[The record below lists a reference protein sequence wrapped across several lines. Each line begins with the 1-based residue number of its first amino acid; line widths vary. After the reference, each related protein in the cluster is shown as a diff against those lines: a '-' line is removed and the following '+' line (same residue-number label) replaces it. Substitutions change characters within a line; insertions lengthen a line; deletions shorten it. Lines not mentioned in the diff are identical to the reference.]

1 VAADNF
7 DHHQKGGATSVNE
20 KDNSGRQTRAVGQH
34 ELSARQ
40 REKLNF
46 IWSVK
51 ETLRDHYKRHQYQD
65 VILPF
70 CVLRRLDCVLEPT
83 KDKVVAR
90 ASKLGPDKW
99 DAASDLLAH
108 TAGQP
113 FWNASKFTFANLLAD
128 QHNIRRNA
136 HAYVRGFSPNARDA
150 LLRFGLAGQI
160 DKMNDAG
167 ILYMVVK
174 QFAEI
179 DLHPNAV
186 SNLEMG
192 YIYEELIR
200 VTADL
205 SNEEAGEHFTPREV
219 IELMVNVL
227 FAGDDHIHAPS
238 KIFTIYDPACGT
250 GGMLTVAEDHLSNIN
265 PTARLHLF
273 GQELQPESYA
283 VCRTDMLLK
292 GQDASRI
299 IFGDSFINDGHS
311 NQRFDY
317 MLANPPFGKDWK
329 TIEKA
334 IKREHTVLGFDGRF
348 GAGLP
353 ATTDGQIL
361 FLQQMISKMRPIE
374 DGGSRI
380 AVVFNGSPLFS
391 GDAGSGM
398 SEIRRWIIEND
409 WLDAIVGLPDQLFY
423 NTGISTYIWVVTNR
437 KRPERLGKVQLID
450 ARELYA
456 KMRKSLGNKRN
467 ELASEHITEITAIY
481 ENFTEGDRS
490 RILANSAFG
499 YRKAIVERPLRVR
512 YAISGETTA
521 KVLDSRTFAQLG
533 DDVKAVL
540 EAVLKNLQG
549 TSATTIEQLEKVVVP
564 EAIDVWSAQ
573 GEETEAGATGDLAWA
588 LGVTKPQAK
597 AIITDLTIRD
607 PDGEPVTDRKGGVLP
622 DPSLRDTEN
631 IPLNEDVDP
640 FIEREVRPYA
650 ADAWVDASKTKI
662 GYEIPFTRHF
672 YRYEPPRPLA
682 EIDADI
688 KASQQRMLKL
698 LSEVTE

>member
-1 VAADNF
+1 MLEPER
-7 DHHQKGGATSVNE
+7 QLTQQSQ
-20 KDNSGRQTRAVGQH
+20 SGVVRH

-65 VILPF
+65 VILPL

-83 KDKVVAR
+83 KAKVVAK
-90 ASKLGPDKW
+90 ATELGSDKW
-99 DAASDLLAH
+99 DAATDVLAH
-108 TAGQP
+108 AAGQP
-113 FWNASKFTFANLLAD
+113 FWNASKFTFSSLLAD
-128 QHNIRRNA
+128 QHNIRRNV

-150 LLRFGLAGQI
+150 LVRFGLPTQI
-160 DKMNDAG
+160 DKLAEAD

-179 DLHPNAV
+179 DLHPDVV

-227 FAGDDHIHAPS
+227 FADDDRLQVPS
-238 KIFTIYDPACGT
+238 KIFTVYDPACGT
-250 GGMLTVAEDHLSNIN
+250 GGMLTVAEDHLRRIN

-299 IFGDSFINDGHS
+299 VFGDSFTQDGHAG
-311 NQRFDY
+311 QRFDY

-334 IKREHTVLGFDGRF
+334 IKAEHTDHGFDGRF

-353 ATTDGQIL
+353 GTSDGQIL
-361 FLQQMISKMRPIE
+361 FLQQMISKMRPAE

-398 SEIRRWIIEND
+398 SEIRRWIIESD
-409 WLDAIVGLPDQLFY
+409 WLDAIIGLPDQLFY
-423 NTGISTYIWVVTNR
+423 NTGISTYVWVVTNR
-437 KRPERLGKVQLID
+437 KRPERQGKVQLVD
-450 ARELYA
+450 ARELFA
-456 KMRKSLGNKRN
+456 KMPKSLGNKRN
-467 ELASEHITEITAIY
+467 ELTPAHIADITALY
-481 ENFTEGDRS
+481 EDFTEGDRS
-490 RILANSAFG
+490 KILPNSAFG
-499 YRKAIVERPLRVR
+499 YRKVTVERPLRAR
-512 YAISGETTA
+512 YEINAETTA
-521 KVLDSRTFAQLG
+521 LVVAGKTFAKL
-533 DDVKAVL
+533 DDATQTVLREVL
-540 EAVLKNLQG
+540 ENLDG
-549 TSATTIEQLEKVVVP
+549 TSATTIEQLEKEFVP
-564 EAIDVWSAQ
+564 EAIRVWAAHDWPT
-573 GEETEAGATGDLAWA
+573 EEGATGDLAWS
-588 LGVTKPQAK
+588 LGITKPQAK
-597 AIITDLTIRD
+597 AILADLTVSD
-607 PDGEPVTDRKGGVLP
+607 PDGDPVTDRKGVVQP
-622 DPSLRDTEN
+622 DPSLRDNEN
-631 IPLNEDVDP
+631 VPLDEDVDA
-640 FIEREVRPYA
+640 FIQREVLPYA
-650 ADAWVDASKTKI
+650 PDAWVDDTKTKI

-672 YRYEPPRPLA
+672 YKYVPPRPLA

-688 KASQQRMLKL
+688 KASQQRILAL
-698 LSEVTE
+698 LAEVTE